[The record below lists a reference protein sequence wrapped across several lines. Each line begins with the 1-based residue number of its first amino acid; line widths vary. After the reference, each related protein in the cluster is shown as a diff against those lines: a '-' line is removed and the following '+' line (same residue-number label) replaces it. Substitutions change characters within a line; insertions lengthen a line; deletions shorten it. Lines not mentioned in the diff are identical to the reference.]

1 MDSKRYTEEELKN
14 LQDLKSKCE
23 NAMTAIRELGICL
36 ATKDGSGLPHAQ
48 ERHRNRFGNR
58 TFSKE
63 DFQRDILSEDL
74 GIYVYDIFTFW
85 KIQFFTFACFLT
97 SIVFRKFEFVFHVV

>member
-74 GIYVYDIFTFW
+74 GIYVYDIFTF
-85 KIQFFTFACFLT
+85 
-97 SIVFRKFEFVFHVV
+97 